1 MNCSKMLSNVV
12 RGTKKSVISK
22 MEFFTTRI
30 VPFLSFFSLSI
41 HETCNSMGRAATWVT
56 SLPLPASSLVLRH

>member
-22 MEFFTTRI
+22 MEFFATRI
-30 VPFLSFFSLSI
+30 VPFLSEFFFTEHS
-41 HETCNSMGRAATWVT
+41 
-56 SLPLPASSLVLRH
+56 